1 MAVTG
6 RGDFPLRTA
15 WFHRKRARRYHSG
28 ALYRP
33 VFPAQSDT
41 TSATVWGDWV
51 FEAAGAPASEELT
64 ILVSGYYDVPPE
76 VIPES
81 DVYQIYE
88 EASAPVD
95 VEVIVT
101 VYDPS
106 IPEGA
111 EIADSVYHVQIE
123 DAPEQPAV
131 LEIHLDDPDWGMPTE
146 ESVISIIL
154 DEAELAPQ
162 EVTIIQSGYY
172 DFRPD
177 EVVESEIGSVIED
190 ASVVEE
196 TDVPESLVTSL
207 AEEIELLEGY
217 LGLLFEEPEVPDQ
230 GSVDAVTTEI
240 AELIGTDESFIPT
253 DPIEDAPPELEVIYQ
268 IVTDEFEVRYDA
280 VPSEIVYY
288 VEEAPPITNVMRVWI
303 GRGTVTG
310 TGTRVFIKG

>member
-1 MAVTG
+1 MIGNKPIGGVPIAANLIG
-6 RGDFPLRTA
+6 APAAAPEELSILIAG
-15 WFHRKRARRYHSG
+15 YHE
-28 ALYRP
+28 YRP
-33 VFPAQSDT
+33 VETDP
-41 TSATVWGDWV
+41 
-51 FEAAGAPASEELT
+51 
-64 ILVSGYYDVPPE
+64 
-76 VIPES
+76 S

-131 LEIHLDDPDWGMPTE
+131 LEIHLDDPEWRVPTE

-177 EVVESEIGSVIED
+177 EVVDSEIGSVIED

-217 LGLLFEEPEVPDQ
+217 LGLLFEDEDQ

-240 AELIGTDESFIPT
+240 AELIGTDESLIPT

-268 IVTDEFEVRYDA
+268 IVTDEFEVRYEA
-280 VPSEIVYY
+280 APTEIVYY
-288 VEEAPPITNVMRVWI
+288 VEDAPTPTNVMRVWI